1 MNRERSSIQTGS
13 QKNTME
19 HWRRL
24 GLLIVVL
31 LTVSCDQQDG
41 ATYQPTFSKA
51 SSSTSLEYIVGI
63 HPLHNPKKLF
73 EVYGPIVD
81 YLNAKIPNAH
91 FSLEASRNYE
101 EFEKKLYSGYFDFAM
116 PNPYQTVRSIKAGYT
131 VFGKMGDDDD
141 FKGIILVRKDSGIKA
156 VLDLKGKKVSYPAA
170 TALAATMMPQYYLHT
185 HGLDVNHDIENVY
198 VGSQESSIMNVY
210 LGQVSAGATWPV
222 PWKSFV
228 KEHPDKAAQ
237 LEVKWQTEALLN
249 NGWVA
254 RNDVSPEILQKVASA
269 LFELNASE
277 EGRKML
283 ELLPISRFEKANNV
297 TYKPVEDYLERFSKV
312 VRPIER

>member
-1 MNRERSSIQTGS
+1 
-13 QKNTME
+13 
-19 HWRRL
+19 
-24 GLLIVVL
+24 
-31 LTVSCDQQDG
+31 
-41 ATYQPTFSKA
+41 
-51 SSSTSLEYIVGI
+51 
-63 HPLHNPKKLF
+63 
-73 EVYGPIVD
+73 
-81 YLNAKIPNAH
+81 
-91 FSLEASRNYE
+91 
-101 EFEKKLYSGYFDFAM
+101 
-116 PNPYQTVRSIKAGYT
+116 
-131 VFGKMGDDDD
+131 
-141 FKGIILVRKDSGIKA
+141 
-156 VLDLKGKKVSYPAA
+156 
-170 TALAATMMPQYYLHT
+170 
-185 HGLDVNHDIENVY
+185 
-198 VGSQESSIMNVY
+198 MNVY